1 MTPIEHLLFTPIVV
15 GLLLSSKALGKQS
28 SGAKKILGWE
38 HSKRFLKND
47 FENLG
52 VAYTPLKCFTKRL

>member
-1 MTPIEHLLFTPIVV
+1 MTPIEHLLFTPLVV
-15 GLLLSSKALGKQS
+15 GLLENTLVEP
-28 SGAKKILGWE
+28 KKILGWE
-38 HSKRFLKND
+38 HSESFLKDD